1 MSNDNY
7 NDLQKFADI
16 TIERWINRIYQ
27 LNIRETGEL
36 IRSFDSHVRY
46 DANGKP
52 ELVVFTYL
60 YYGLFP
66 DLGVGTGVTMDMA
79 PSGNRKIKAWF
90 NKIFWKRLQW
100 IAYRTAEQY
109 GIDAAEQIKTI
120 IERQNI
126 N

>member
-1 MSNDNY
+1 MSDDNF

-16 TIERWINRIYQ
+16 TIERWVNRIYQ

-36 IRSFDSHVRY
+36 IRSFDSHVRT

-90 NKIFWKRLQW
+90 NKIFWSRLQW
-100 IAYRTAEQY
+100 IAHRTAEQY

-120 IERQNI
+120 IEKTNI

>member
-1 MSNDNY
+1 MSDDNF

-16 TIERWINRIYQ
+16 TIERWVNRIYQ

-36 IRSFDSHVRY
+36 IRSFDSHVRT

-79 PSGNRKIKAWF
+79 PSGKRKIKAWF
-90 NKIFWKRLQW
+90 NKIFWSRLQW

-120 IERQNI
+120 ISRR
-126 N
+126 

>member
-1 MSNDNY
+1 
-7 NDLQKFADI
+7 
-16 TIERWINRIYQ
+16 
-27 LNIRETGEL
+27 
-36 IRSFDSHVRY
+36 
-46 DANGKP
+46 
-52 ELVVFTYL
+52 
-60 YYGLFP
+60 
-66 DLGVGTGVTMDMA
+66 MDMA

-109 GIDAAEQIKTI
+109 GIDAAEQIKAI